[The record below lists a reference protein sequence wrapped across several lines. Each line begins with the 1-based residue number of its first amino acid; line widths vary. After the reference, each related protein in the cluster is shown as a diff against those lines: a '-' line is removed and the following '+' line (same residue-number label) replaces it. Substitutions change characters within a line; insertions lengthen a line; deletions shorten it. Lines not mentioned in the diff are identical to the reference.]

1 MPVPGMS
8 DGRTFGLAPYVT
20 ESTIV
25 QDSNLVRKN
34 PTNTIKT
41 YEDRRQVDPY
51 IIPKCQK

>member
-41 YEDRRQVDPY
+41 YEDRMQVDPY